1 MLNVLVMGPAGA
13 GKGTMS
19 ELIEKHYH
27 VAHISTGDM
36 FRAEIK
42 NNTELGQKASEYI
55 KAGLLVPDE
64 VTIDMVLKRLAEPDC
79 QEGYLLDG
87 FPRSL
92 VQANVFDTR
101 TIETPYEICLVINL
115 VVDKEL
121 LIGRIENRRICRE
134 CGALYNMLT
143 HQPKVE
149 GVCDECGGE
158 VYQRPDDNRASL
170 EKRLESYEL
179 ETAPVLEHYR
189 RLNLVRD
196 VDASQ
201 PVEKVWED
209 IQKII
214 DECLGVESAV
224 KEEA

>member
-1 MLNVLVMGPAGA
+1 
-13 GKGTMS
+13 
-19 ELIEKHYH
+19 
-27 VAHISTGDM
+27 M

-42 NNTELGQKASEYI
+42 NNTELGQKASSYI

-79 QEGYLLDG
+79 QDGYLLDG

-92 VQANVFDTR
+92 IQADVFDTR

-143 HQPKVE
+143 HRPKVD
-149 GVCDECGGE
+149 GVCDNCGGE
-158 VYQRPDDNRASL
+158 VYQRPDDNRTSL

-196 VDASQ
+196 VNASQ
-201 PVEKVWED
+201 PVDKVWEE
-209 IQKII
+209 IQHII
-214 DECLGVESAV
+214 DACLLEQSGTE
-224 KEEA
+224 EEA